1 MRAGFRGR
9 PRAFVG
15 FLAPLPLGRL
25 RRIDSG
31 LSTGG
36 RGVSVVPF
44 DLRPV
49 LIPGGGA
56 EAVDGSPIGYN

>member
-9 PRAFVG
+9 PRAFIG
-15 FLAPLPLGRL
+15 FLAPLPSRRL

-36 RGVSVVPF
+36 RGGSVVPF
-44 DLRPV
+44 NLRPV
-49 LIPGGGA
+49 LVPGGGA
-56 EAVDGSPIGYN
+56 EAVDDSPIGYS